1 MPRELFETRSHSWR
15 EVGLGHELEP
25 QSPRRAFGGL
35 LVALIVIAAV
45 LVVYYRRQELLPGYG
60 SWVRAATVVILVIV
74 GSAGS
79 HWLVRWIS
87 PRLFRRVDP
96 ATAGT
101 VGFLI
106 RLFAMAA
113 VVILAL
119 RIAGVTAAT
128 LAVGGAFT
136 AIVLGLAAQ
145 QTLGSLFAGIVLQST
160 RPFRVGER
168 VRLVG
173 GALAGSLEGTVSS
186 LGLFYA
192 TLAQGADRLQV
203 PNSVLISL
211 VVVPLREPA
220 KVDVRARFSRR
231 GQPAAVEEQL
241 LASDHA
247 CRPATRPASH
257 SRKSTRTV
265 SCCGSVPPHC
275 ELETT
280 LSSSR
285 KCSRHCATHRLKR
298 ERQSERPPR
307 PGRRRPRRGRKD
319 RRSTCQIQATGMSR
333 MPSSRLRT

>member
-1 MPRELFETRSHSWR
+1 MPAPRRRLNRELFETRTHSWQ

-25 QSPRRAFGGL
+25 ASPGRALGGL
-35 LVALIVIAAV
+35 LVALTILAAV
-45 LVVYYRRQELLPGYG
+45 LVVYYRRHELLPGYG
-60 SWVRAATVVILVIV
+60 SWVRAATVMILIIV

-101 VGFLI
+101 LGFLI

-192 TLAQGADRLQV
+192 TLVQGADRLQV

-211 VVVPLREPA
+211 VVVPLREPP
-220 KVDVRARFSRR
+220 KVDLKARFSHEASPRR
-231 GQPAAVEEQL
+231 IEEQL
-241 LASDHA
+241 LAAIRVPTRYPPNVSLEEVDEEGVVLRVSATPLRPDDGSQLAEEVLAALKPAHA
-247 CRPATRPASH
+247 
-257 SRKSTRTV
+257 
-265 SCCGSVPPHC
+265 
-275 ELETT
+275 
-280 LSSSR
+280 
-285 KCSRHCATHRLKR
+285 
-298 ERQSERPPR
+298 
-307 PGRRRPRRGRKD
+307 
-319 RRSTCQIQATGMSR
+319 RSG
-333 MPSSRLRT
+333 

>member
-1 MPRELFETRSHSWR
+1 MPSPRRRLNRELFETRTHSWQ
-15 EVGLGHELEP
+15 EVGLSHELEP
-25 QSPRRAFGGL
+25 ASPGRALGGL
-35 LVALIVIAAV
+35 LAALTVLAAV
-45 LVVYYRRQELLPGYG
+45 LVVYYRRHELLPGYG
-60 SWVRAATVVILVIV
+60 SWVRAATVLILIIV

-79 HWLVRWIS
+79 HWLVRWVS

-101 VGFLI
+101 LGFLI

-192 TLAQGADRLQV
+192 TLVQGADRLQV

-211 VVVPLREPA
+211 VVVPLREPP
-220 KVDVRARFSRR
+220 KVNLKARFSHEASPRR
-231 GQPAAVEEQL
+231 IEEQL
-241 LASDHA
+241 LTAVRVPTRYPPNVSLEEVDEEGVVLRVSATPLRPDDGSQLAEEVLAALKPAHA
-247 CRPATRPASH
+247 
-257 SRKSTRTV
+257 
-265 SCCGSVPPHC
+265 
-275 ELETT
+275 
-280 LSSSR
+280 
-285 KCSRHCATHRLKR
+285 
-298 ERQSERPPR
+298 
-307 PGRRRPRRGRKD
+307 
-319 RRSTCQIQATGMSR
+319 RSG
-333 MPSSRLRT
+333 